1 MVLGENSPN
10 QKLSQES
17 NCIIHITTNETSRSI
32 IQKMAHDILCRQ
44 NV

>member
-1 MVLGENSPN
+1 MVLGESSPN

-17 NCIIHITTNETSRSI
+17 NCIIDITKNETRRSI
-32 IQKMAHDILCRQ
+32 IHKMAHSILCRQ